1 MNGKLKVLV
10 GNMSG
15 LLNELLNGWF
25 EMFGTNWFVE
35 MVEVAEMV
43 QGGIKRALY
52 PYPRGPF

>member
-35 MVEVAEMV
+35 MVEVAELV
-43 QGGIKRALY
+43 
-52 PYPRGPF
+52 